1 MSLYEKVDQE
11 KLTPM
16 MKQYCSI
23 KNKAMDSILLYR
35 IGDFYEMFFD
45 DAVIASKVLGLAL
58 TGRDCGLDERAP
70 MCGVPHHAS
79 LSYIKKLLDNSYKVS
94 ICEQLEEP
102 GQGKQLVDRGII
114 KVFTPGT
121 IIDDEYLS
129 NDDNNFIVSLYCD
142 DNCSI
147 SYSDISTGEM
157 YVSHSFVYD
166 SFKSVYDEIMRINP
180 KEIIVNNDELFNKF
194 RSYGFYTVKRNLS
207 EDEDCVIE
215 KINESTSLRFNKNLY
230 DRHMLNS
237 IFMIFEYFFENKNQ
251 FLKHIDNIYIY
262 DISKFV
268 ELDESALKNLEIVKN
283 LTDNTKRGSLLS
295 VLDKTTTQK
304 GARRL
309 RSMLERPLKDID
321 EINYRLNVVEEFFK
335 CPIVAETLKNIL
347 KSTFDIERICSK
359 IAEKSANPADLIN
372 LRDTLRLIPN
382 IKVQISKLDKIAFS
396 RLSDLDE
403 HKECLNLLN
412 ESLSDEPPQSI
423 NDGFVIKHGFN
434 KELDSIRD
442 DNSNI
447 GDVLINYEDELKKTS
462 DIKNLRIKYNKIS
475 GYYIEI
481 SKGQIDKVP
490 DFFERTQTLKN
501 VERFKT
507 KKLREIEYNILN
519 SSKIASELEK
529 EIYNKILIYF
539 IDFLSSL
546 KELAFNLAEIDVY
559 ISLSTVARQNRYI
572 RPSFNNNGVIE
583 LNNARHPVIESMN
596 NLEEFIPNDVYLN
609 NDKKIAI
616 ITGPNMS
623 GKSTYMRMVALVQ
636 LMAQIG
642 SFVPAEYANL
652 AIVDKIFTRIGAS
665 DSLYS
670 GKSTFMVEMSEVSY
684 ILNNATEKSLVI
696 LDEVGRG
703 TSTFDGMAIAK
714 AVIDYISK
722 KIKSYT
728 LFSTH
733 YQELANVEN
742 YLSNVINLTLTIK
755 EDGND
760 ILFLRKVKPGITSK
774 SYGIHVAKLA
784 GLPND
789 VIVQAKKYQKEAEV
803 DFRQIKQFDLL
814 DDRYTKCDEKS
825 DNSVFEDLKNY
836 ILNIDI
842 NNLTPVNAL
851 VEINN
856 LIKKARD

>member
-1 MSLYEKVDQE
+1 MSLYEKVEQD

-23 KNKAMDSILLYR
+23 KNQAMDSILLYR

-58 TGRDCGLDERAP
+58 TGRDCGLEERAP

-79 LSYIKKLLDNSYKVS
+79 LGYIKKLIDNNYKVS

-129 NDDNNFIVSLYCD
+129 SGDNNFIISIYYD
-142 DNCSI
+142 KNCSI

-157 YVSHSFVYD
+157 YVSKTFSYN
-166 SFKSVYDEIMRINP
+166 SFKSIFDEVMRINP
-180 KEIIVNNDELFNKF
+180 KEVIVNNYELYNKF
-194 RSYGFYTVKRNLS
+194 SNYGFYTVLRESINF
-207 EDEDCVIE
+207 DD
-215 KINESTSLRFNKNLY
+215 KIVDRIIESTSISFDKTLY
-230 DRHMLNS
+230 DDNMLNS
-237 IFMIFEYFFENKNQ
+237 IFMMFDYFFENQNQ
-251 FLKHIDNIYIY
+251 YLKHIDKINVY
-262 DISKFV
+262 DISKFL
-268 ELDESALKNLEIVKN
+268 ELDESALKNLEIIKN

-295 VLDKTTTQK
+295 VIDLTTTQK
-304 GARRL
+304 GSRRL
-309 RSMLERPLKDID
+309 RAMLERPLKNID
-321 EINYRLNVVEEFFK
+321 DINYRLNVVEEFYK
-335 CPIVAETLKNIL
+335 YPIIAETIKNIL
-347 KSTFDIERICSK
+347 KKTFDIERISSK
-359 IAEKSANPADLIN
+359 ISEKSASPNDLLN
-372 LRDTLRLIPN
+372 LRDTLRCIPD
-382 IKVQISKLDKIAFS
+382 IKREIDKLDSGSVS
-396 RLSDLDE
+396 RLNHLDE
-403 HKECLNLLN
+403 HNDCLNLLV
-412 ESLSDEPPQSI
+412 EAISDEPSQSI
-423 NDGFVIKHGFN
+423 NDGFVIRHGFN
-434 KELDSIRD
+434 SELDSIRD

-447 GDVLINYEDELKKTS
+447 GNVLINYEEELKEES

-481 SKGQIDKVP
+481 SKGQVDKVP

-507 KKLREIEYNILN
+507 KKLREIEYKILN
-519 SSKIASELEK
+519 SSKIALELEK
-529 EIYNKILIYF
+529 EIYYKILDFF
-539 IDFLSSL
+539 IDYLPTL

-559 ISLSTVARQNRYI
+559 IALSTVARQNRYN
-572 RPSFNNNGVIE
+572 RPSFNNMGVIE
-583 LNNARHPVIESMN
+583 LKNARHPVIESMN
-596 NLEEFIPNDVYLN
+596 DLEEFIPNDVLLEN
-609 NDKKIAI
+609 NKKIAI

-642 SFVPAEYANL
+642 SFVPAESANL
-652 AIVDKIFTRIGAS
+652 TIVDKIFTRIGAS

-684 ILNNATEKSLVI
+684 ILNNATENSLVI

-714 AVIDYISK
+714 SVIDFISK

-733 YQELANVEN
+733 YQELANLEN

-784 GLPND
+784 GLPD
-789 VIVQAKKYQKEAEV
+789 EVIKKAKKYQKEAES
-803 DFRQIKQFDLL
+803 DFRQAKQFDMFDESYDKSTEC
-814 DDRYTKCDEKS
+814 DDCTNLKE
-825 DNSVFEDLKNY
+825 LKNY
-836 ILNIDI
+836 ILNLDI
-842 NNLTPVNAL
+842 NNMTPLNAL
-851 VEINN
+851 VEINK